1 MDWFCWFIMG
11 GIINGGVIDGG
22 LIMGGVIDG
31 GLIMGGVI
39 DGGFNS
45 FITGGL

>member
-11 GIINGGVIDGG
+11 GIIDGGVR
-22 LIMGGVIDG
+22 MGGV
-31 GLIMGGVI
+31 IMGGVI

-45 FITGGL
+45 LITGGL